1 MDFQKDGLT
10 YALMVIP
17 LFFAGTLFA
26 QGLVKLKSRPK
37 EGRVI
42 IGFGV
47 FCLLMIV
54 AAYIL
59 FIR

>member
-1 MDFQKDGLT
+1 MDFQRDGLT
-10 YALMVIP
+10 YALLVIP
-17 LFFAGTLFA
+17 LFFAGTLLV
-26 QGLVKLKSRPK
+26 QGFGKLRSRPQ

-47 FCLLMIV
+47 FCILLII
-54 AAYIL
+54 AAYFL